1 MGIEIEIACPFR
13 QRLPTGLSRA
23 WEYECPMQAQ
33 AAACACNTI
42 YNTIKVPHR
51 YAVQGSDTTMMPNAP
66 LFGQ

>member
-33 AAACACNTI
+33 AEACACNTI
-42 YNTIKVPHR
+42 
-51 YAVQGSDTTMMPNAP
+51 
-66 LFGQ
+66 